1 MPTYSFSKRCLSE
14 RRITLNNALK
24 HPVGQWVTKIDPY
37 CLGTAPGD
45 PPWHRGELRD
55 RDMDKCPDG
64 NGEPSCDTA
73 PPRRAVGDAYRLLV
87 KLVR

>member
-1 MPTYSFSKRCLSE
+1 
-14 RRITLNNALK
+14 
-24 HPVGQWVTKIDPY
+24 
-37 CLGTAPGD
+37 
-45 PPWHRGELRD
+45 
-55 RDMDKCPDG
+55 MDKCPDG